1 MNKKL
6 FIFSC
11 LLITLSLSAQY
22 YGKNKIQAEK
32 TNWNKMQTMHFDI
45 YYPSD
50 DNNFGKIVAL
60 CAEEAYYHLRDD
72 FRTPIKQ
79 RIPIIFYSSHEDF
92 EATNIISN
100 LLSEGVGGFTES
112 MHNRVAMPFSGSYRE
127 MESTLI
133 HELTHAYVN
142 ELSSSYSSRMSAR
155 TLPFWLSEGLPEFI
169 SVNGKS
175 VYNNMFIMDLIYNNS
190 LINLNEV
197 GGYYAYREGESF
209 LTFIEDE
216 YGRDKVMEIF
226 YAARVSKHDDFT
238 KKILNL
244 SFIDLQTRW
253 ENYLKRKYF
262 QIYNDYQAPDEA
274 CEKLTFSEKD
284 GSSMNMAPRWSPDG
298 VHYTWFSNKKITNAI
313 FLKDRLDLEKTTEL
327 IRSGVNGKIEE
338 FHFKKNNIAWFPDST
353 TIAFAANTSFGDR
366 IYCLDTVRGDIIR
379 TIEFDSIKVIHEID
393 TSPDGNK
400 IVVSGVKDTDSDIFI
415 YDLNTANLQRLT
427 NDRYYD
433 GAPRWSPDGTK
444 IAFYSERIP
453 LTAQDKNHIFDNCIQ
468 NIYYYD
474 LKLAKF
480 YQVTHS
486 SSDCYNPEWNSDSSQ
501 ILYISHEEQVANI
514 KSVDII
520 NAAQAQV
527 TSLISGVLSFDLDS
541 EDENLILS
549 CFYNGAWDIY
559 QISAPLD
566 SLLWT
571 DYEFPLQVELIDD
584 FWVMFDIDR
593 IRNFGKTNLA
603 FKKPGPKNKIDP
615 ELARMYDIDIDVGP
629 DTTIVEYNRQIDRMP
644 VIPNEPEIAP
654 YKTKLKVDY
663 FWGGL
668 AYSSSGTYAMVDLWA
683 SDILGNHSLYT
694 SLNITGSI
702 ENSSILLQ
710 YLNLEHRN
718 DYGGG
723 VFYLNDE
730 AIYRVSYQN
739 VSYYDYFRKRTRQL
753 GFFGAF
759 IHPFD
764 KYWRTELQ
772 VALLHQ
778 QIYRDFWDEY
788 NDEWLE
794 EYLPDNI
801 GLKTSEEAW
810 MMAPQISFIHDNSL
824 YGNVGPVSGWKGFLN
839 LRHAFSTDESYSYA
853 YTDLRKYF
861 FFAKRYAWANRFLAG
876 WIDGDISS
884 EFDLVGFYGVRGL
897 DDEELTGKNKILLST
912 ELRFP
917 LIDNLSLAF
926 PLPIRLYGI
935 RGSAFLDL
943 GAVWN
948 KGDDFKFSQKG
959 TLIDPKMGF
968 GFGPR
973 LNMGYFV
980 LKLDI
985 AWATDLTNTTKPKYY
1000 LWLIE
1005 DF

>member
-1 MNKKL
+1 
-6 FIFSC
+6 
-11 LLITLSLSAQY
+11 
-22 YGKNKIQAEK
+22 
-32 TNWNKMQTMHFDI
+32 MQTMHFDI

-50 DNNFGKIVAL
+50 DSDFGKIVAL
-60 CAEEAYYHLRDD
+60 CAEEAYYYIRDD
-72 FRTPIKQ
+72 FRTPVKQ

-142 ELSSSYSSRMSAR
+142 ELSSAYRSRMSAR
-155 TLPFWLSEGLPEFI
+155 SLPFWLTEGLPEYF
-169 SVNGKS
+169 SVNGNS
-175 VYNNMFIMDLIYNNS
+175 VYNNMFIMDLIYNNE

-209 LTFIEDE
+209 LKFIEEE

-226 YAARVSKHDDFT
+226 YSAKVSNYDDLS
-238 KKILNL
+238 KKIFNM
-244 SFIDLQTRW
+244 SFNDLQTRW
-253 ENYLKRKYF
+253 ENHLKRKYF
-262 QIYNDYQAPDEA
+262 DIYNDYQAPDEA
-274 CEKLTFSEKD
+274 CEQLSFADKD

-298 VHYTWFSNKKITNAI
+298 VHYTWFSNKNITDAI
-313 FLKDRLDLEKTTEL
+313 FLKDRLDLEKPAQL
-327 IRSGVNGKIEE
+327 IRSGINGKIEE

-366 IYCLDTVRGDIIR
+366 IYCLDTKTCDITR
-379 TIEFDSIKVIHEID
+379 TIKFDSIKVIHELDI
-393 TSPDGNK
+393 SPDGNK
-400 IVVSGVKDTDSDIFI
+400 IVFSGIKDTFSDIFI
-415 YDLNTANLQRLT
+415 YDLTTADLQRLT

-453 LTAQDKNHIFDNCIQ
+453 LIAQDKIHIFDNCVQ

-474 LKLAKF
+474 LKLSEF
-480 YQVTHS
+480 YQVTHNG
-486 SSDCYNPEWNSDSSQ
+486 SDCYNPEWNSDSSQ
-501 ILYISHEEQVANI
+501 ILYISHEDQVANI
-514 KSVDII
+514 KSIDII
-520 NAAQAQV
+520 DAAQAQV
-527 TSLISGVLSFDLDS
+527 TNLISGVLNFDLDQK
-541 EDENLILS
+541 DDNLILS

-559 QISAPLD
+559 QLSAPLD
-566 SLLWT
+566 SLKWT
-571 DYEFPLQVELIDD
+571 NYEFPTKINLNDD
-584 FWVMFDIDR
+584 FWDMFDIDR
-593 IRNFGKTNLA
+593 IQNFGQTNLA
-603 FKKPGPKNKIDP
+603 FKKPGPKSKIDP
-615 ELARMYDIDIDVGP
+615 ELAEMYDIDIDFGP
-629 DTTIVEYNRQIDRMP
+629 DTTIVEYNRQVDRKP

-654 YKTKLKVDY
+654 YKTKMKIDY

-668 AYSSSGTYAMVDLWA
+668 AYSSSGTYAMLDLWS
-683 SDILGNHSLYT
+683 SDILGNHSVYT
-694 SLNITGSI
+694 SLNIAGSI
-702 ENSSILLQ
+702 ENSSILMQ

-723 VFYLNDE
+723 IFYLNDE
-730 AIYRVSYQN
+730 TIYRVNYQN

-753 GFFGAF
+753 GFFGAY

-772 VALLHQ
+772 IAFLHQ
-778 QIYRDFWDEY
+778 QIYRDFWDDY

-794 EYLPDNI
+794 EYLPDNL
-801 GLKTSEEAW
+801 GLSTSEDAW
-810 MMAPQISFIHDNSL
+810 QVAPQISFIHDNSL
-824 YGNVGPVSGWKGFLN
+824 YGSVGPVSGWKGYLN
-839 LRHAFSTDESYSYA
+839 FKHAFSTDESYSFA
-853 YTDLRKYF
+853 YTDMRKYF

-884 EFDLVGFYGVRGL
+884 EFDLVGFYGVRGFD
-897 DDEELTGKNKILLST
+897 DDEHTGKNKILLST
-912 ELRFP
+912 EFRFP

-926 PLPIRLYGI
+926 PLPIRFYGI
-935 RGSAFLDL
+935 RGSAFADL
-943 GAVWN
+943 GAVWD
-948 KGDDFKFSQKG
+948 KGDDFDFSTKG
-959 TLIDPKMGF
+959 TLVNPKMGF

-980 LKLDI
+980 LKFDI
-985 AWATDLTNTTKPKYY
+985 AWATDLTNTSKPKYY